1 MTLSDKIQ
9 LATCIVT
16 ALIGIISVAV
26 AIFTLKANNKMI
38 EESTRPYLVFFT
50 DMVNTGSNHYYI
62 ILKNFGTSGATIN
75 SLATDFDLNK
85 LSLFPDSNENPFS
98 NMKNTFIA
106 PGQKLY
112 TTLFD
117 QNFKDLPN
125 ELKFTISYTSTS
137 GKKYSETFNINFNS
151 LDGLALTT
159 THIKNQEHAI
169 KTIATSIQGYI
180 NHQL

>member
-16 ALIGIISVAV
+16 AFIGMVSIAV
-26 AIFTLKANNKMI
+26 AIFTLRANNRMI
-38 EESTRPYLVFFT
+38 EESTRPYLVFYI

-75 SLATDFDLNK
+75 SLTTDFDLNK
-85 LSLFPDSNENPFS
+85 LSLLPDSNENPFS
-98 NMKNTFIA
+98 NIKNTFMA
-106 PGQKLY
+106 PDQKLY
-112 TTLFD
+112 TTLFN
-117 QNFKDLPN
+117 QNFKDLPD
-125 ELKFTISYTSTS
+125 ELRFSISYTSTS
-137 GKKYSETFNINFNS
+137 GLSYSDTFNINFNS

-159 THIKNQEHAI
+159 TYIKNQEHAI

>member
-9 LATCIVT
+9 LATCIIT
-16 ALIGIISVAV
+16 ALIGIVSVAV

-38 EESTRPYLVFFT
+38 EESTRPYLVFYT
-50 DMVNTGSNHYYI
+50 DIVNTGSIHYYI

-85 LSLFPDSNENPFS
+85 LNLFPDSSKNPFS
-98 NMKNTFIA
+98 NMKNTFMA
-106 PGQKLY
+106 PSQKLY

-151 LDGLALTT
+151 LDGLAITT